1 MRQDLIAAHTQ
12 NQISFKRAAYT
23 RFSQRLDALRDVT
36 LRESPRWNR
45 WYPDALDLWRS
56 EATKELR
63 RIEDETASQEPTA
76 VNRYRTGIP
85 LRPESDRAVFF
96 GREDLRQVL
105 AREIMTAAEIP
116 LFLILGQRRVGKTSL
131 LNFLPEL
138 LGSGFVVISQ
148 DLQDDRIESVP
159 AWLAD
164 LRRRISEKLE
174 REDGDW
180 THPDEWLAAWRELR
194 EWLEGIKS
202 DGGRKLILALDEFEQ
217 LHSYLTKDQER
228 GNRLLAAI
236 CSFSQHQNRVV
247 LLFVGA
253 TPLSELRDPDWSR
266 YFIQTQP
273 FRVDY
278 LKQTDALRLI
288 TEPVALQYPSAVT
301 ERLFALTQG
310 HPDLLQ
316 RLCRQLVSIANRE
329 DRRAM
334 SMADLD
340 EAIAAVLI
348 RDLAPIERFWNE
360 FCRGPACRACIAQ
373 ILAGETPTDR
383 LSLIRL
389 EEHGYVVLDQGRPR
403 LRVPLFEDWLRKYRE
418 GFPTAEF

>member
-63 RIEDETASQEPTA
+63 RIEDEAASQEPTA
-76 VNRYRTGIP
+76 VNRYRTGTP
-85 LRPESDRAVFF
+85 LRLESDRAVFF

-266 YFIQTQP
+266 YFVQTQP

-288 TEPVALQYPSAVT
+288 TEPVAL
-301 ERLFALTQG
+301 
-310 HPDLLQ
+310 
-316 RLCRQLVSIANRE
+316 
-329 DRRAM
+329 
-334 SMADLD
+334 
-340 EAIAAVLI
+340 
-348 RDLAPIERFWNE
+348 
-360 FCRGPACRACIAQ
+360 
-373 ILAGETPTDR
+373 
-383 LSLIRL
+383 
-389 EEHGYVVLDQGRPR
+389 
-403 LRVPLFEDWLRKYRE
+403 
-418 GFPTAEF
+418 

>member
-1 MRQDLIAAHTQ
+1 M
-12 NQISFKRAAYT
+12 
-23 RFSQRLDALRDVT
+23 
-36 LRESPRWNR
+36 
-45 WYPDALDLWRS
+45 
-56 EATKELR
+56 
-63 RIEDETASQEPTA
+63 
-76 VNRYRTGIP
+76 
-85 LRPESDRAVFF
+85 FF
-96 GREDLRQVL
+96 GREDLRQNL
-105 AREIMTAAEIP
+105 AREIMTAAEMP

-148 DLQDDRIESVP
+148 DLQDDHIESVP
-159 AWLAD
+159 SWLAD
-164 LRRRISEKLE
+164 LRRRIAKQLE
-174 REDGDW
+174 RDDGDW
-180 THPDEWLAAWRELR
+180 TPPNEWLAAWQGLR
-194 EWLEGIKS
+194 EWLEGIEAE
-202 DGGRKLILALDEFEQ
+202 GGRKLILALDELEQ
-217 LHSYLTKDQER
+217 LHSYLIKDQGQ

-236 CSFSQHQNRVV
+236 RSFSQHQNRVV

-253 TPLSELRDPDWSR
+253 TPLSELRDPDWSQ
-266 YFIQTQP
+266 YFVQTQP

-278 LKQTDALRLI
+278 LARPDALRLI
-288 TEPVALQYPSAVT
+288 TEPVPLEYPDAIT

-329 DRRAM
+329 DRHAM

-340 EAIAAVLI
+340 EAVAAVLV

-360 FCRGPACRACIAQ
+360 FCRGPACRACIEQ

-403 LRVPLFEDWLRKYRE
+403 LRVPLFEGWLHKYRE
-418 GFPTAEF
+418 GFPTASG